1 MPPRSASVSVTPKY
15 IVREVNL
22 EHSGD
27 LTSDELDNIEPKL
40 LGYCFNAPGRPSEIV
55 RDELQQRGYFR
66 AFVHEAHVFSLGDGT
81 LPQPVRVTI
90 ALEAGRVYHLD
101 EIFFRDA
108 TAFTPEQLRPLFLLQ
123 PGDVFNVA
131 KVREGMNAMHGL
143 YAKRG
148 YTNMTPV
155 PETELNEQRG
165 TVRLVIDIAE
175 GEQKLHSPN

>member
-1 MPPRSASVSVTPKY
+1 MPMKFWVASTAFCLFMATVASAQCRRDQQALSVTPKY

-40 LGYCFNAPGRPSEIV
+40 LGYCFNEPGRPSEIV

-108 TAFTPEQLRPLFLLQ
+108 
-123 PGDVFNVA
+123 
-131 KVREGMNAMHGL
+131 
-143 YAKRG
+143 
-148 YTNMTPV
+148 
-155 PETELNEQRG
+155 
-165 TVRLVIDIAE
+165 
-175 GEQKLHSPN
+175 